1 MTFAAVELR
10 ESGSRDKSRQ
20 YFNQA
25 LLIEKKLDDQLGEAV
40 TLTYLCRLYNDTGN
54 FQKGFET
61 CREALRLGQNS
72 DPLTDQATYLNLA
85 ALYEN
90 TGDFENA
97 LVNYQ
102 KSVQRPLSVA
112 DFINPIR
119 AANAKGNI
127 GVILSLQK
135 KCAEAVPY
143 YSEAVS
149 VSEAVNR
156 PIYAGYYLVQLSEN
170 FLITDQPSKAL
181 EYAEKSLA
189 LYRQSSPHKIY
200 VSLNAVGKSCA
211 ALGQTDKARGKF
223 SEALL
228 MTRQNKEC
236 YAEADTLY
244 NLAELEK
251 TDGNLETARQDIQT
265 AISLSEIIRADLLGS
280 NSRSSYLAILKFYY
294 ELEIELLV
302 KADDKN
308 PSAGFSEQAWQKHEK
323 IRARSLLENF
333 LENGLNLKGFAPPNF
348 YTKER
353 ALLEAAA
360 AAELKRGEA
369 EKTKN
374 VSLQNEAE
382 RVLQKSLENFQLM
395 QEDVRRKNPQF
406 SAVNQ
411 LKDFSFADVQ
421 NSLDGDTALI
431 EFALGKSQSYAWL
444 IRKNSTKLYKLPARD
459 DINQTAREFYTALTT
474 FDSKNEILTVEKSKS
489 LSRQVLR
496 PLAGDIASAKRLIV
510 IADGSLQLVPFSALT
525 LAPDADFQ
533 PLAATLEIVNAP
545 SFSSL
550 VYLRENKARQ
560 QSSPDKLL
568 TIFADPIFQPDD
580 ERLAKNKPTKSSP
593 NSTDESAKSAQTLRD
608 FGIERL
614 SRLPFTSIEARE
626 IAKYAPQQ
634 TVLALGA
641 DASRR
646 KFLNGDFNDYKILHF
661 ATHGF
666 LNQRN
671 PDLSCLVLSLYDEK
685 RQSPNGFLRV
695 IDLYSLKLAADLVVL
710 SACQTG
716 LGKEV
721 DGEGIVGLTRGF
733 MFAGAS
739 SIVSSLWKVE
749 DAATAELMK
758 RFYHAMLVE
767 NQTPSTALRTAQN
780 ELRRIPRFSHPRHWA
795 GFVLTGEW
803 R

>member
-143 YSEAVS
+143 YSEAVA

-156 PIYAGYYLVQLSEN
+156 PIYTGYYLVQLSEN
-170 FLITDQPSKAL
+170 FLITGQPSKAL

-189 LYRQSSPHKIY
+189 LYCQASPHKIY
-200 VSLNAVGKSCA
+200 VSLNAVGKSYA

-228 MTRQNKEC
+228 MTRQNKDR

-525 LAPDADFQ
+525 LAPDADFR

-550 VYLRENKARQ
+550 VYLRENR
-560 QSSPDKLL
+560 P
-568 TIFADPIFQPDD
+568 
-580 ERLAKNKPTKSSP
+580 LAK
-593 NSTDESAKSAQTLRD
+593 
-608 FGIERL
+608 
-614 SRLPFTSIEARE
+614 
-626 IAKYAPQQ
+626 
-634 TVLALGA
+634 
-641 DASRR
+641 
-646 KFLNGDFNDYKILHF
+646 
-661 ATHGF
+661 
-666 LNQRN
+666 
-671 PDLSCLVLSLYDEK
+671 
-685 RQSPNGFLRV
+685 
-695 IDLYSLKLAADLVVL
+695 
-710 SACQTG
+710 
-716 LGKEV
+716 
-721 DGEGIVGLTRGF
+721 
-733 MFAGAS
+733 
-739 SIVSSLWKVE
+739 
-749 DAATAELMK
+749 
-758 RFYHAMLVE
+758 
-767 NQTPSTALRTAQN
+767 
-780 ELRRIPRFSHPRHWA
+780 
-795 GFVLTGEW
+795 
-803 R
+803 